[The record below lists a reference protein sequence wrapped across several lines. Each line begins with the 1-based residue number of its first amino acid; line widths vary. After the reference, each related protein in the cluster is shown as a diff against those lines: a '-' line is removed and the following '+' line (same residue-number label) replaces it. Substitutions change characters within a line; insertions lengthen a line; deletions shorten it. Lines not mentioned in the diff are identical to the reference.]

1 MLNTI
6 LVAST
11 LFFAAFILYK
21 MFARETGFSF
31 SLFNWKPSTKWLI
44 DGTGNNLF
52 VYLFVPTLLFAV
64 LFAVL
69 WLTDDKLGWFS
80 FMTRDRWTFTA
91 FVITYLVFASAFMQD
106 EEKRKKTP
114 FYQIAMVVIMI
125 MAVDFALIG
134 INPADILKNP
144 FNWSWITSSQPTAQ
158 VVPSQVLR
166 PAAMWSSEGITKQ
179 GVFTEI
185 KVPVPPRGC
194 HAEWSCQDGA
204 FVGVVYKKLPQGII
218 RSCEETQNEPLDFG
232 EVQDLRLTFMST
244 DPAWYKARFVCN

>member
-31 SLFNWKPSTKWLI
+31 SVFNWNPSKKWLT

-52 VYLFVPTLLFAV
+52 AYLFVPTLLFAV

-69 WLTDDKLGWFS
+69 WLTDHKLGWFS

-106 EEKRKKTP
+106 AEKRKKTP

-134 INPADILKNP
+134 INPVDILKNP
-144 FNWSWITSSQPTAQ
+144 FSWNWVKSSQPATQEA
-158 VVPSQVLR
+158 PPQVLR
-166 PAAMWSSEGITKQ
+166 PALWSIEGVAKQ
-179 GVFTEI
+179 GVFKEI
-185 KVPVPPRGC
+185 KVPIPPRGC
-194 HAEWSCQDGA
+194 HVEWSCQPGA
-204 FVGVVYKKLPQGII
+204 FVGVVYKKLPQGIV
-218 RSCEETQNEPLDFG
+218 RSCEEDKNEPDFG
-232 EVQDLRLTFMST
+232 EVQNLRLTFMST
-244 DPAWYKARFVCN
+244 DPESWFRAGFVCN